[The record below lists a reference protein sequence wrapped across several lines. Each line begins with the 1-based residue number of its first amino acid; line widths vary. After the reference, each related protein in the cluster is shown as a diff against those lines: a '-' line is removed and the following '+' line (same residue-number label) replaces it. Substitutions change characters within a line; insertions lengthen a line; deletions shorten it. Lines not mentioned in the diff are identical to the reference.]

1 MGSALDLGPRARRAF
16 AAGYVLLLTAA
27 VAYGQLAPDHV
38 FGFQM
43 FNESSNLKIDL
54 FREVER
60 DGRTELLPVP
70 DGEWEA
76 PDEQGNLR
84 RFSWNDRVR
93 VSPIHR
99 LGTFVHASYGLSA
112 QLYRLEQ
119 ALEDVA
125 RNVPLDHETRA
136 LVALVETV
144 KNGRAAGTVRLRA
157 VRP

>member
-16 AAGYVLLLTAA
+16 AAGYLLFLTAA
-27 VAYGQLAPDHV
+27 VAYGQVAPDHL

-43 FNESSNLKIDL
+43 FNESSSLKIDL
-54 FREVER
+54 FREVVR
-60 DGRTELLPVP
+60 DGRTVLLPVP

-76 PDEQGNLR
+76 LDAHGVPHH
-84 RFSWNDRVR
+84 FAFHDRVR
-93 VSPIHR
+93 VSPLHR
-99 LGTFVHASYGLSA
+99 LGTFVHASYGLDA
-112 QLYRLEQ
+112 QVYRLEH

-136 LVALVETV
+136 FVAVVETL
-144 KNGRAAGTVRLRA
+144 KNGRPAGTVRLRA